1 MQTAIAYLLLL
12 LHGKIMGPLSLKR
25 DAENIYVLFH
35 ALTSFYQSRKIAF
48 SNPFLESLCTLN
60 MFLMFHLSNHIERE
74 SRQNICN

>member
-1 MQTAIAYLLLL
+1 
-12 LHGKIMGPLSLKR
+12 MGPLSLKR